1 MFNAAIFDMDGLL
14 IDSERAIMRAWLT
27 AAREHGAPLAEAQ
40 FLQVVGRAAR
50 ESDAILLSLLGS
62 DDLFRQVRARAD
74 ELLKERVKGSATPA
88 PHKAPVPAGAA
99 AAPRAQA
106 ESAPARSIL

>member
-14 IDSERAIMRAWLT
+14 IDSEHAIMRAWLT

-62 DDLFRQVRARAD
+62 DDLR
-74 ELLKERVKGSATPA
+74 
-88 PHKAPVPAGAA
+88 KAYLG
-99 AAPRAQA
+99 
-106 ESAPARSIL
+106 L